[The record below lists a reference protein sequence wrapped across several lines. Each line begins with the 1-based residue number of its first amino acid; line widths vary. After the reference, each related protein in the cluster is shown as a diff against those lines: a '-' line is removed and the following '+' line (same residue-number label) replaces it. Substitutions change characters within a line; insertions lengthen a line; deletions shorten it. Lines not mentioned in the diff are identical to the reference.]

1 MQEDNTQESNLKNEG
16 SNKSIVIISLI
27 IVLLILSGLG
37 YFLFREYK
45 KKYIDNVATTS
56 QNQGSNFIPSQIALS
71 PTPATLISYSQEK
84 ITLLNELLEKLS
96 QNPGF
101 STESVATF
109 NIQGTVVERNEE
121 TDDQGKILYKLDLRD
136 TKGNTLTLFFTP
148 DEVRE
153 AKVYTAKDTGNINE
167 VGFFNLKANDVV
179 EINTTIVLTSKAVNK
194 HLIRILSR

>member
-1 MQEDNTQESNLKNEG
+1 
-16 SNKSIVIISLI
+16 
-27 IVLLILSGLG
+27 
-37 YFLFREYK
+37 
-45 KKYIDNVATTS
+45 
-56 QNQGSNFIPSQIALS
+56 
-71 PTPATLISYSQEK
+71 
-84 ITLLNELLEKLS
+84 
-96 QNPGF
+96 
-101 STESVATF
+101 
-109 NIQGTVVERNEE
+109 VVERNEE